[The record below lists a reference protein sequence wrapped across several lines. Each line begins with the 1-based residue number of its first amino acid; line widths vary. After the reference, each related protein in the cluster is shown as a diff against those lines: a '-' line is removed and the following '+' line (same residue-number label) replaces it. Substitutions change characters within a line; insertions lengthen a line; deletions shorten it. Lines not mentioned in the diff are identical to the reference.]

1 MSKIQKRRQINFQ
14 LAGVLSSING
24 LDFTGV
30 LDLNWETVATSM
42 LTSGGILF
50 AAYKLWFQR
59 RLEDHKLSLQNN
71 GKLFEL
77 ELKTLEE
84 FGCITQEILRGDL
97 SVAKQLSQQEVFIIK
112 AYEHEYVLNTFLKKS
127 SHIMSSQIIT
137 KFDSLIE
144 RYKNIQHVT
153 KDYRSHNTGYGGG
166 RYNAY
171 NDLPQSLLDKAE
183 SYRTETQNFYESFK
197 ADVFKRAGR

>member
-1 MSKIQKRRQINFQ
+1 M
-14 LAGVLSSING
+14 
-24 LDFTGV
+24 
-30 LDLNWETVATSM
+30 LNWETVATSM

-50 AAYKLWFQR
+50 AAYKIWFQR
-59 RLEDHKLSLQNN
+59 RLEDHKFSLQNN

-77 ELKTLEE
+77 ELKALEE
-84 FGCITQEILRGDL
+84 FGGITQEILRGDL
-97 SVAKQLSQQEVFIIK
+97 GVATPLSAQEIFIIK
-112 AYEHEYVLNTFLKKS
+112 AYENEKVLNTFVKKS
-127 SHIMSSQIIT
+127 SHIVSSEIIT

-144 RYKNIQHVT
+144 NYKKLQSQT

-171 NDLPQSLLDKAE
+171 NNLPQELLDIAE
-183 SYRTETQNFYESFK
+183 SYRIETQNVYESFK

>member
-1 MSKIQKRRQINFQ
+1 M
-14 LAGVLSSING
+14 
-24 LDFTGV
+24 
-30 LDLNWETVATSM
+30 LNWETVATSM

-50 AAYKLWFQR
+50 AAYKIWFQR
-59 RLEDHKLSLQNN
+59 RLEDHKLALQNN

-84 FGCITQEILRGDL
+84 FGGITQEILRGDL
-97 SVAKQLSQQEVFIIK
+97 GVAKHLSAQEVFIIK
-112 AYEHEYVLNTFLKKS
+112 AYENEEQLNTFFKNS
-127 SHIMSSQIIT
+127 SHIMNSKIIS

-144 RYKNIQHVT
+144 KYKNLQNQT
-153 KDYRSHNTGYGGG
+153 KEYRSPNTGYGGG

-171 NDLPQSLLDKAE
+171 NDLPQELLDTSE
-183 SYRTETQNFYESFK
+183 LCRVETQNLYESFK

>member
-1 MSKIQKRRQINFQ
+1 M
-14 LAGVLSSING
+14 
-24 LDFTGV
+24 
-30 LDLNWETVATSM
+30 LNWETVATSM

-50 AAYKLWFQR
+50 AAYKIWFQR

-77 ELKTLEE
+77 ELKALEE
-84 FGCITQEILRGDL
+84 FGGIPQEILRGDL
-97 SVAKQLSQQEVFIIK
+97 GVATQLSAQEIFIIK
-112 AYEHEYVLNTFLKKS
+112 AYENEKVLNTFVKKS
-127 SHIMSSQIIT
+127 SHIVSSKIIT

-144 RYKNIQHVT
+144 NYKKLQSQT
-153 KDYRSHNTGYGGG
+153 KDYRSPHTGYGGG

-171 NDLPQSLLDKAE
+171 NNLPQELLDIAE
-183 SYRTETQNFYESFK
+183 SYRIETQNVYESFK